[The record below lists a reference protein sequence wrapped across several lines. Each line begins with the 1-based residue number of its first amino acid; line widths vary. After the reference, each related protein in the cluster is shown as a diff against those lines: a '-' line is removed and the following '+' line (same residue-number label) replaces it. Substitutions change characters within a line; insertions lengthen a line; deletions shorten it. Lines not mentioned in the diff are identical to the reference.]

1 MTIEVSNI
9 LIQLSMFTEYS
20 NIVWQLKTEIILMH
34 NWQCLL
40 NTPILYDNW
49 RQKLYSYNCQC
60 LLNIPILYDNWSQ
73 QYTHTIVNV
82 YWILQYCMAIEDRNY
97 THAQLA
103 MFTKYSNIVWQ
114 LKTEIILV
122 QLSMFT
128 KYSNI
133 VWQLKT
139 ETILMHNWQC
149 LLNTPIL
156 YDNCRQKLYLY
167 TLSMLTEYSNIVWQ
181 LKTEIILIQLSM
193 FTKYSNVVWQLKT
206 EIILVQLSMLTEYSN
221 IVWQLKTEIIPIQ
234 LSMFTKY
241 SNIVWQLKSA
251 IYSTIVNVYW
261 ILQYCMTIEDRNY
274 TQQYTHTIVNVYWNT
289 PILYDNWRQKLYN
302 WSQHILTIVNVY

>member
-1 MTIEVSNI
+1 M
-9 LIQLSMFTEYS
+9 
-20 NIVWQLKTEIILMH
+20 KTEIILMH

-97 THAQLA
+97 THAQLT

-133 VWQLKT
+133 VWQLKSA
-139 ETILMHNWQC
+139 IYSYNCQC

-156 YDNCRQKLYLY
+156 YDNWSQQY
-167 TLSMLTEYSNIVWQ
+167 THRV
-181 LKTEIILIQLSM
+181 
-193 FTKYSNVVWQLKT
+193 
-206 EIILVQLSMLTEYSN
+206 
-221 IVWQLKTEIIPIQ
+221 
-234 LSMFTKY
+234 
-241 SNIVWQLKSA
+241 
-251 IYSTIVNVYW
+251 VNVYW

-274 TQQYTHTIVNVYWNT
+274 THAQLTMFTKYSNIVWQ
-289 PILYDNWRQKLYN
+289 L
-302 WSQHILTIVNVY
+302 

>member
-97 THAQLA
+97 THAQLT

-139 ETILMHNWQC
+139 EIILMHNWQC

-156 YDNCRQKLYLY
+156 YDNWSQQY
-167 TLSMLTEYSNIVWQ
+167 THRV
-181 LKTEIILIQLSM
+181 
-193 FTKYSNVVWQLKT
+193 
-206 EIILVQLSMLTEYSN
+206 
-221 IVWQLKTEIIPIQ
+221 
-234 LSMFTKY
+234 
-241 SNIVWQLKSA
+241 
-251 IYSTIVNVYW
+251 VNVYW

-274 TQQYTHTIVNVYWNT
+274 THAQLTMFTKYSNIVWQ
-289 PILYDNWRQKLYN
+289 L
-302 WSQHILTIVNVY
+302 

>member
-60 LLNIPILYDNWSQ
+60 LLNTPILYDNWSQ

-82 YWILQYCMAIEDRNY
+82 YWILQYCMTIEVSNI
-97 THAQLA
+97 LIELS
-103 MFTKYSNIVWQ
+103 MFTEYSNIVWQ
-114 LKTEIILV
+114 LKTEI
-122 QLSMFT
+122 
-128 KYSNI
+128 
-133 VWQLKT
+133 
-139 ETILMHNWQC
+139 ILMHNWQC

-167 TLSMLTEYSNIVWQ
+167 NCQCWLNTPILYDNWRQKLYAYNCQCLPNTPILYDNWRQKLYSCTIDNEVSN
-181 LKTEIILIQLSM
+181 ILIQLSM
-193 FTKYSNVVWQLKT
+193 F
-206 EIILVQLSMLTEYSN
+206 TEYSN
-221 IVWQLKTEIIPIQ
+221 IVWQLKTEIIP
-234 LSMFTKY
+234 MH
-241 SNIVWQLKSA
+241 NWQCLLN
-251 IYSTIVNVYW
+251 T
-261 ILQYCMTIEDRNY
+261 LQYCITIEDRNY
-274 TQQYTHTIVNVYWNT
+274 AHTIVNVY
-289 PILYDNWRQKLYN
+289 
-302 WSQHILTIVNVY
+302 

>member
-49 RQKLYSYNCQC
+49 RKKLYSYNCQCWLNTPILYDNWRQKLYSYNCQC
-60 LLNIPILYDNWSQ
+60 LLNTPILYDNWSQ

-82 YWILQYCMAIEDRNY
+82 YWILQYCMTIEDRNY
-97 THAQLA
+97 THAQLT
-103 MFTKYSNIVWQ
+103 MFTKYTNIVLQ
-114 LKTEIILV
+114 KTEIMPI

-133 VWQLKT
+133 VL
-139 ETILMHNWQC
+139 
-149 LLNTPIL
+149 
-156 YDNCRQKLYLY
+156 
-167 TLSMLTEYSNIVWQ
+167 Q
-181 LKTEIILIQLSM
+181 LKTEIIPIQLSM

-206 EIILVQLSMLTEYSN
+206 EIIIIELSMFTEYSH
-221 IVWQLKTEIIPIQ
+221 IVWQLKTEII
-234 LSMFTKY
+234 LMHK
-241 SNIVWQLKSA
+241 WQYL
-251 IYSTIVNVYW
+251 
-261 ILQYCMTIEDRNY
+261 L
-274 TQQYTHTIVNVYWNT
+274 NT
-289 PILYDNWRQKLYN
+289 PILYDNWRQKLY
-302 WSQHILTIVNVY
+302 SCTIDNVY

>member
-114 LKTEIILV
+114 LKTE
-122 QLSMFT
+122 
-128 KYSNI
+128 
-133 VWQLKT
+133 
-139 ETILMHNWQC
+139 TILMHNWQC

-167 TLSMLTEYSNIVWQ
+167 NCQCWLNTP
-181 LKTEIILIQLSM
+181 ILYDNWSQQY
-193 FTKYSNVVWQLKT
+193 TH
-206 EIILVQLSMLTEYSN
+206 
-221 IVWQLKTEIIPIQ
+221 
-234 LSMFTKY
+234 
-241 SNIVWQLKSA
+241 
-251 IYSTIVNVYW
+251 TIVNVYW

-274 TQQYTHTIVNVYWNT
+274 THSIVNVY
-289 PILYDNWRQKLYN
+289 
-302 WSQHILTIVNVY
+302 